1 MSVGGFPS
9 IVDDD
14 PNWYGWLIPR
24 KAKWQNKCKT
34 HIASEIQWLP
44 WWFPQLYIIQI
55 RYRMGE
61 QHPPCFP
68 HLMWT
73 PGVTHIVYFNYCKL
87 MKCDAIGKFSLAQ
100 PKLTPRSLPTSKAT
114 QAAEIMPVEQHQPSP
129 SPWLWAPSWEEDPE
143 CKGQDWWPLA

>member
-1 MSVGGFPS
+1 MSVGGFPT

-87 MKCDAIGKFSLAQ
+87 MKCDAIGKFPWPNPNSHPDHCQLPRPLKLPKSCRWSSISLRLRLGFGLLLGRRILSA
-100 PKLTPRSLPTSKAT
+100 
-114 QAAEIMPVEQHQPSP
+114 
-129 SPWLWAPSWEEDPE
+129 
-143 CKGQDWWPLA
+143 KGKTGDL